1 MASRKISVPH
11 GNCTPAVQPEAN
23 NFTELSR
30 LSHATKKHGKS
41 NATRK
46 FHGSTATV
54 NIRSYYLSGSFQYLP
69 LFPLFLPTL
78 ILRFQIYIPLERRFD
93 PWSPPSAGHND
104 CLHHWIVIRFLYFS
118 KWQAGWAKDSPPFLY
133 LLRATRTRIHLACRF
148 SFVRQN
154 LSPPSNTR
162 VFNRH
167 PRGQLKKSQQ
177 TARKC
182 SISKLHKDQ

>member
-1 MASRKISVPH
+1 MEVELHEILASALNGEACSVALAQETQPSVVTTVHEAGVDVMASRKISVPH

-104 CLHHWIVIRFLYFS
+104 CLHH
-118 KWQAGWAKDSPPFLY
+118 
-133 LLRATRTRIHLACRF
+133 
-148 SFVRQN
+148 
-154 LSPPSNTR
+154 
-162 VFNRH
+162 
-167 PRGQLKKSQQ
+167 
-177 TARKC
+177 
-182 SISKLHKDQ
+182 